1 MDGIHDM
8 GGMHGLGPIVV
19 EADEPVF
26 HHEWEGR
33 IFGIS
38 EAATQHPEW
47 SVDYFRHTREC
58 LPADLQLTLSYYEQW
73 HCTFAIMFIEA
84 GMLTEEEVIS
94 GKAAPGA
101 KPRTDAGRAGDPK
114 LLAFRK
120 DDSARPLDMPPLFAP
135 GDAVRARNIHPPG
148 HTRLPRYA
156 RGKLGRIRAHHGA
169 HVLPD
174 SKAHG
179 LGDDPHH
186 LYSVE
191 FSARALW
198 GDTAAAKDKVY
209 LDLWECYL
217 EKP

>member
-8 GGMHGLGPIVV
+8 GGMHGLGPIEV

-26 HHEWEGR
+26 HYEWEGR
-33 IFGIS
+33 MFGIS
-38 EAATQHPEW
+38 EAATPHPEW

-73 HCTFAIMFIEA
+73 HYTFAIMFIEA
-84 GMLTEEEVIS
+84 GLLTEEEAIT
-94 GKAAPGA
+94 GKAAPGT
-101 KPRTDAGRAGDPK
+101 KPRTDASDAGDPRQ
-114 LLAFRK
+114 LAFRK
-120 DDSARPLDMPPLFAP
+120 DDSARPLEKAPLFSP
-135 GDAVRARNIHPPG
+135 GDTVRARNIHPPG

-156 RGKLGRIRAHHGA
+156 RGRIGHIRTHHGA

-179 LGDDPHH
+179 LGDDPYH
-186 LYSVE
+186 LYSVV
-191 FSARALW
+191 FTARELW
-198 GDTAAAKDKVY
+198 GDTAGPKDKVY